1 MTDDR
6 WQFSWERNACSM
18 KIFNKI
24 NYYIYNI
31 YIIYIVKFYFPYL
44 PHVSE
49 NCHLSSVIVLTFL
62 PDAFNRVQFDTFRT
76 EAGLNRFVMTPFQMD
91 WPEPALRQLHGSRW
105 RYPNGHDGR
114 ARRHFLQ
121 RLRHHR
127 VSRSVGEPE
136 IAFIE
141 SMIRPME

>member
-1 MTDDR
+1 
-6 WQFSWERNACSM
+6 M

-76 EAGLNRFVMTPFQMD
+76 EAGLNRFVMTPSKWIDPSQLSDNYTAQDGDILTGTMPTGKAAF
-91 WPEPALRQLHGSRW
+91 PATAPPPSSFSVC
-105 RYPNGHDGR
+105 GR
-114 ARRHFLQ
+114 A
-121 RLRHHR
+121 
-127 VSRSVGEPE
+127 
-136 IAFIE
+136 
-141 SMIRPME
+141 

>member
-1 MTDDR
+1 
-6 WQFSWERNACSM
+6 M

-62 PDAFNRVQFDTFRT
+62 PSLRKLLSDLLILLRKLCSVLCDTLDDFCFLKKAIT
-76 EAGLNRFVMTPFQMD
+76 FV
-91 WPEPALRQLHGSRW
+91 
-105 RYPNGHDGR
+105 
-114 ARRHFLQ
+114 FL
-121 RLRHHR
+121 LTY
-127 VSRSVGEPE
+127 S
-136 IAFIE
+136 
-141 SMIRPME
+141 

>member
-1 MTDDR
+1 
-6 WQFSWERNACSM
+6 M

-62 PDAFNRVQFDTFRT
+62 PDAFNRPLDMELLDEDLDADEVVQNFCGWRSRYLLSVNNKNKKNT
-76 EAGLNRFVMTPFQMD
+76 NFVVYKQ
-91 WPEPALRQLHGSRW
+91 
-105 RYPNGHDGR
+105 
-114 ARRHFLQ
+114 
-121 RLRHHR
+121 
-127 VSRSVGEPE
+127 
-136 IAFIE
+136 
-141 SMIRPME
+141 